1 MYGGHQPVSVPA
13 GPFTAALLG
22 LVVLGLTS
30 GQLAPV
36 AQADSGE
43 LARKFIDRGEIG
55 PGVCTVLGCD
65 RDFLMGLVRT
75 DGLLVYVREPKAAAV
90 ADLKAR
96 AEAANVGIDQLV
108 IGQGPLD
115 SLPHADNLVDLVAA
129 TQVSPESLPGLSL
142 NEILRVLRPGGIAII
157 GKAQSGGD
165 LAKLE
170 AWAKSGTAERVT
182 AWEDA
187 TGKWVEFFK
196 PVPEGMD
203 DWPTWEHG
211 PDNNPVST
219 DRVIKAPYMT
229 QFLADPRYICMPA
242 ITTAAGGRTFLATGH
257 IAHHRREWD
266 TVNKLIARNGYN
278 GTVLWQRDLPD
289 SYLSH
294 RSAFVATADTFHML
308 DGDSCLMLDAATGQ
322 EKGRIHVPGT
332 QGHWKWMMIK
342 DGVMYV
348 MAGPEAG
355 GAKPIRGDRV
365 FGGWSWADLSQGYYQ
380 RPQVP
385 WGFGNTVAAYD
396 LEKQTILWMHSEDK
410 PIDSRAMATSD
421 DKLYIYCP
429 ESKLRCLDAA
439 TGEILWTTTDP
450 EICSLIEEPGKGL
463 TSTPGFRSCCLAVA
477 SDKAVIIQGQTRANV
492 VAVSP
497 KDGSLLWTKKKITN
511 NPNVLFVDGKAV
523 LGVGPGGSHVVIDPL
538 TGEVLEDL
546 KFRKVSCARLTACE
560 DSFFVRGEG
569 TLRFDRQTKKVLVD
583 GAVRPACNDG
593 ALPANGML
601 YLGPWQCDCNL
612 SLIGAMG
619 KCSAGEFRFDHTATD
634 EERLTLGEGDVQSVA
649 PLETAA
655 GDWPTYRGNNQRSAS
670 TSVKLARPNQPE
682 GTPRAPAWAF
692 SPPKPYVP
700 TPPVLA
706 GGIVFVGGDDGKL
719 RAVDSANG
727 QLKWQFA
734 TGGPIKASPTVSEG
748 RAYVGS
754 GDGNVYCLEAA
765 SGRFL
770 WKFQAAPVDRLIM
783 VYGNLTSTW
792 PVNTGVLVHES
803 IAYFGAGIIDYDGTY
818 IYALDAKT
826 GKIKWQNN
834 STGHLSDELRKGISA
849 QGNMSIKGD
858 LLLMAGGNQ
867 ITPARFDLA
876 TGECINRQAVIH
888 GTPSANHGKFS
899 GVLFAKYP
907 VTGGRTMY
915 GAPENVANKDSFVVN
930 NDKGTFNL
938 AWGGIPPAWN
948 EKTVAFVNHADAPIT
963 CCDSVKVANR
973 VEEGYPALDGPG
985 PRHWRTLADALP
997 NDGAVLW
1004 TSDLGRSK
1012 KFEAVSIAVCPDAVV
1027 AVAKFQNFARAHPQW
1042 CLTAFM
1048 ADNGQEIWFWRHELP
1063 MDPLPGGL
1071 LVGPQGQVVLTALNG
1086 TIASIGPRQPPAERR

>member
-1 MYGGHQPVSVPA
+1 MYGSHQPVSVPA
-13 GPFTAALLG
+13 GPFVAALLG

-43 LARKFIDRGEIG
+43 LARKFIDRGKIG
-55 PGVCTVLGCD
+55 PGVCAVLGCD
-65 RDFLMGLVRT
+65 RDLLMGLVQS
-75 DGLLVYVREPKAAAV
+75 DGLLVYVRDPKAAAV
-90 ADLKAR
+90 ADLKAK
-96 AEAANVGIDQLV
+96 AEAANLGIGQLV

-115 SLPHADNLVDLVAA
+115 SLPHADNLVDLVIA
-129 TQVSPESLPGLSL
+129 TQITPDALPGLSL

-165 LAKLE
+165 LAGLE
-170 AWAKSGTAERVT
+170 TWAQAGTAEKVA

-187 TGKWVEFFK
+187 TGKWVELFK
-196 PVPEGMD
+196 PVPEGID

-257 IAHHRREWD
+257 IAHHRREWEM
-266 TVNKLIARNGYN
+266 VNKLIARNGYN
-278 GTVLWQRDLPD
+278 GTVLWQRNLPD
-289 SYLSH
+289 GYLAH
-294 RSAFVATADTFHML
+294 RSAFVATADTFYML
-308 DGDSCLMLDAATGQ
+308 DGDSCLMLDAASGQ

-332 QGHWKWMMIK
+332 QGHWKWMVIK
-342 DGVMYV
+342 DGIMYV

-355 GAKPIRGDRV
+355 DAKVIKGDRV

-380 RPQVP
+380 QPRVP

-410 PIDSRAMATSD
+410 PIDSRAMTTSN
-421 DKLYIYCP
+421 DKLYLYCP
-429 ESKLRCLDAA
+429 ESKLRCLNAA

-450 EICSLIEEPGKGL
+450 EVCNLIEEPGKGL

-477 SDKAVIIQGQTRANV
+477 SDDAVIIQGQTRANV

-523 LGVGPGGSHVVIDPL
+523 LGVGPGGSHVVVDPL

-546 KFRKVSCARLTACE
+546 KFRKAGCTRLTACE

-601 YLGPWQCDCNL
+601 YLGPWACDCNL

-619 KCSAGEFRFDHTATD
+619 KCSAGDFRLDYTATD
-634 EERLTLGEGDVQSVA
+634 EERLTLGEGDVQDVA
-649 PLETAA
+649 PLETSA

-670 TSVKLARPNQPE
+670 TTVELARPNQPE
-682 GTPRAPAWAF
+682 GAPRAPTWAF
-692 SPPKPYVP
+692 APPKPYVP

-706 GGIVFVGGDDGKL
+706 GGVVFVAGDDGKL
-719 RAVDSANG
+719 RAIDSANG
-727 QLKWQFA
+727 QLKWQF
-734 TGGPIKASPTVSEG
+734 TTDGPIKASPSVAEN

-765 SGRFL
+765 TGRLL
-770 WKFQAAPVDRLIM
+770 WKFRASPVDRLIM

-792 PVNTGVLVHES
+792 PVNTGVLVHEGV
-803 IAYFGAGIIDYDGTY
+803 AYFGAGIIDCDGTY
-818 IYALDAKT
+818 VYALDAKT

-834 STGHLSDELRKGISA
+834 SSGHLSDELRKGISA
-849 QGNMSIKGD
+849 QGNMSISGN

-867 ITPARFDLA
+867 VTPAQFDLA
-876 TGECINRQAVIH
+876 TGECLNKQAVIR
-888 GTPSANHGKFS
+888 GNPTANHGKFA

-907 VTGGRTMY
+907 ITGGRIMY
-915 GAPENVANKDSFVVN
+915 GAPENVANKDSFVV
-930 NDKGTFNL
+930 DSGKGVFSLNM
-938 AWGGIPPAWN
+938 GGIPPAWN
-948 EKTVAFVNHADAPIT
+948 DAAMAMINYADGSITCYDGAKVAERIEKGYPEELNPNQRRWYSLSQALEADQAVRWTSRLDQTNKFETVA
-963 CCDSVKVANR
+963 
-973 VEEGYPALDGPG
+973 L
-985 PRHWRTLADALP
+985 
-997 NDGAVLW
+997 
-1004 TSDLGRSK
+1004 
-1012 KFEAVSIAVCPDAVV
+1012 AVCPQSVV
-1027 AVAKFQNFARAHPQW
+1027 AVAKFQNRNRAHPQW
-1042 CLTAFM
+1042 YLTGFLTE
-1048 ADNGQEIWFWRHELP
+1048 NGQEIWFWRHELP
-1063 MDPLPGGL
+1063 LAPLPGGL
-1071 LVGPQGQVVLTALNG
+1071 LVGPQGQVVLTSLNG
-1086 TIASIGPRQPPAERR
+1086 TIASIGPKQPPAARR